1 MENDIHLAI
10 QIVPLQIESGE
21 HPYTIIDKAIDV
33 IDQSG
38 LTYQVCAMETVIQGR
53 YDQIM
58 AVIKKAQ
65 QVCFD
70 AGAKELIVN
79 MKLHIRKDGDISWSE
94 KMDKYS

>member
-10 QIVPLQIESGE
+10 QIVPLRIDSDQ

-38 LTYQVCAMETVIQGR
+38 LTYQVCAMETVIQGK
-53 YDQIM
+53 YEQIM
-58 AVIKKAQ
+58 PVVRKAQ
-65 QVCFD
+65 QVCLD

-79 MKLHIRKDGDISWSE
+79 IKLHVRKDGDVSWTE
-94 KMDKYS
+94 KMEKYS